1 MHSPQLVDA
10 ALYAALAADTTL
22 ARLAAPEDHR
32 HTQIAGALAALAAL
46 ERLDEPQAL
55 CAFIQTSAELATAL
69 GAPEHARTVEA
80 LCDLHAAA
88 LTLAAHASR
97 HRAAGAATGQPSD
110 TPPRA
115 WRAGAR

>member
-1 MHSPQLVDA
+1 MHSPQLANA

-32 HTQIAGALAALAAL
+32 HTQIAGALGAL

-55 CAFIQTSAELATAL
+55 CAFIQTSADLAAAL
-69 GAPEHARTVEA
+69 GDHEHARTVEA

-88 LTLAAHASR
+88 LTLAARADAAR
-97 HRAAGAATGQPSD
+97 RAAAATGGTSA
-110 TPPRA
+110 RS